1 MSMVD
6 GGHVIMNE
14 SMMVSVT
21 DNEVDDIVMSISA
34 GMMSNARVNG

>member
-1 MSMVD
+1 MSIVD

-21 DNEVDDIVMSISA
+21 DNEVDDIVMSEYQC
-34 GMMSNARVNG
+34 GYDE